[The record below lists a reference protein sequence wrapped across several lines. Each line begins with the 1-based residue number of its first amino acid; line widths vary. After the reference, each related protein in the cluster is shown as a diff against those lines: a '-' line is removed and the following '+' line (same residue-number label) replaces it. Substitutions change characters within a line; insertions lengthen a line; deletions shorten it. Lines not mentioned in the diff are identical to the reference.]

1 MPSSRRFFLAS
12 AAMLTGAFAV
22 SAPFKT
28 RAFELDG
35 GNEEATTLYAN
46 RCSVKGNSYH
56 EQLVAD
62 LMTKLQGHSQ
72 TEIETALAS
81 LTCPICGCH
90 IA

>member
-12 AAMLTGAFAV
+12 AAMLTSAFAV
-22 SAPFKT
+22 GAPLKT

-35 GNEEATTLYAN
+35 GNEEAAMLYAN
-46 RCSVKGNSYH
+46 RCSAKGNSYH

-62 LMTKLQGHSQ
+62 LMTKLQGHPQ
-72 TEIETALAS
+72 TEIETALAA

>member
-1 MPSSRRFFLAS
+1 MSSSRRVFLAS
-12 AAMLTGAFAV
+12 AAMLTGAV
-22 SAPFKT
+22 TIGAPFRT
-28 RAFELDG
+28 RAFSLDG
-35 GNEEATTLYAN
+35 GNAEANALYGQ
-46 RCSVKGNSYH
+46 RCSAKGNSYH

-72 TEIETALAS
+72 TEVETALAS

>member
-12 AAMLTGAFAV
+12 AATLSGAFALG
-22 SAPFKT
+22 APFRT

-35 GNEEATTLYAN
+35 GNEEAATLYAN
-46 RCSVKGNSYH
+46 RCGVKSNSYH

-72 TEIETALAS
+72 TEVETALAS

>member
-1 MPSSRRFFLAS
+1 MSSSRRFFLTS
-12 AAMLTGAFAV
+12 AAMLTGALTIGASFRA
-22 SAPFKT
+22 
-28 RAFELDG
+28 RAFSLDG
-35 GNEEATTLYAN
+35 GNEEAATLYAN
-46 RCSVKGNSYH
+46 RCGVKSNSYH

-72 TEIETALAS
+72 AEIETALTS